1 MSLWGWYEWMK
12 KQLLD
17 DVIFHE
23 ERLETFS
30 KPEIIQKTRS
40 PPSVS
45 LGAPVTAF
53 NRPEPDEIEVLAT
66 LSLRVIFQVKIRNR
80 QSALFCYCKMLIGVT
95 VLATRG
101 MFQTCTDNTSSRN

>member
-1 MSLWGWYEWMK
+1 MK

-30 KPEIIQKTRS
+30 KPEIIQKTHS

-45 LGAPVTAF
+45 LDAPVTAY

-66 LSLRVIFQVKIRNR
+66 LSFRVIFQVK
-80 QSALFCYCKMLIGVT
+80 
-95 VLATRG
+95 
-101 MFQTCTDNTSSRN
+101 NTKPPISTFLLLQNDHWRHRLGDAGDVPDVHG